1 MQSQSS
7 STPRTER
14 PFFRRANPFSE
25 RAPRRVP
32 GEGPQPCQCLL
43 IGEKPGER
51 ESRASVPRP
60 FIGPAGQYLDVCLA
74 AANIDRKS
82 IYLTNLVKEF
92 TGYSKPTRAEIDRD
106 HEELVTEILLCQPE
120 VIGLVG
126 GWAVEH
132 VLNVEHAEMERVHG
146 VPVHVDALFGGELP
160 RDGGWTVIPLLH
172 PAGATHSPDSLPLI
186 LDDVLQLGRLL
197 DHEIAVREDD
207 PYASREDYKDYL
219 YTGRPV
225 IITKPAGCDTE
236 GSAAHPWCMTAS
248 TRPGTGRLFKPGQK
262 VTFKSKVYLWNALH
276 DLGVL
281 RNMGIELA
289 DDQYVDLMIYAY
301 NLCVNPLG
309 LKANAYRACG
319 MLQDDYDDIVREAR
333 LEKSM
338 DYLLIAAD
346 REWPKADPQ
355 IIEEGGLQRVYKPK
369 SVNFRINKIIGD
381 WTKWQ
386 VGEREEEVDL
396 RKRWNDIDDIIKA
409 PVIEA
414 AGDMP
419 DATLD
424 DVPYAKAQ
432 FYAIRD
438 ADATLRMAPILEQ
451 KIKDMG
457 LEEIAAIDHAILPML
472 DNMQHNG
479 IKLAP
484 PQFWTNI
491 ELQCDTQMQRAK
503 FKIWE
508 MTGEDINP
516 GSGDQV
522 AELLY
527 EKLKLTPPKLTDSG
541 DRGSVNAVCL
551 EALLGD
557 NPVVQH
563 ILDYTEASKIRG
575 TYVFPL
581 RKLCTVGNGRVHST
595 IRSTRTTTGRLAMAD
610 PPLHQIPIMT
620 DLGKQLRGGFV
631 AEEGNILYDIDV
643 DQLEMRIMAHDS
655 RDEELCRLFHE
666 NRDIHAE
673 TACSIFSVPMSAL
686 SVGPT
691 GKVNDYRRTV
701 AKHCI
706 AENQLVLTNKGLI
719 PIQNITIQHKLW
731 DGVEWVSHDGVI
743 NQGVREVIEYDGLTA
758 TPDHEIFTETGTVRA
773 FGEVAS
779 ALGRLHTTGN
789 EREAIRTCYRSLLES
804 SAQERIHR
812 AEGEMHEMQA
822 CLVDHQIKSR
832 QTGFSRMQ
840 EMQHDEIET
849 PESSGEPLRC
859 HLSEVQHWPLSEL
872 QGLWG
877 SRDQMP
883 VQIES
888 GVRKMGGEE
897 SAAPEL
903 QRYHDR
909 PHRQQRQLRTRQ
921 SSSGD
926 DGAAKP
932 EYPQKPLVDVSR
944 PTYSCSSLRQSL
956 WSVLDISSYRP
967 WYDRRADNSER
978 NRANTKRQ
986 TFQDM
991 APDIR
996 VARFARVYDIVN
1008 AGPRRCFTVSGKLV
1022 ANCAFGVI
1030 NGITEHGLVNYMI
1043 LNRCK
1048 RLDGNPWTIDD
1059 CLLMKE
1065 EWFKKYKGVRR
1076 FHNECMD
1083 ETRQTGLS
1091 RETIG
1096 GRIIYLPQVWSPVKK
1111 VRETA
1116 ERMSYVMHTQGGGQ
1130 SLIKRCMAMV
1140 WKEVCKRSELY
1151 IKSLLQM
1158 HDELLF
1164 EIPDNEWIKREVDE
1178 QCTRIFCN
1186 AVKLRV
1192 PVRASG
1198 GCGANWLVAH

>member
-1 MQSQSS
+1 MQSQPS

-14 PFFRRANPFSE
+14 PFFRRADPFAN
-25 RAPRRVP
+25 RPLRPVPPDGPIPARVY
-32 GEGPQPCQCLL
+32 LL
-43 IGEKPGER
+43 GEKPGMEEAR
-51 ESRASVPRP
+51 RGHP
-60 FIGPAGQYLDVCLA
+60 FIGISGQYLSLCLN
-74 AANIDRKS
+74 AANVERAKCRCN
-82 IYLTNLVKEF
+82 NLVSTF
-92 TGYSKPTRAEIDRD
+92 TQYSKPTAEEIARD
-106 HEELVTEILLCQPE
+106 HDALVADILMTDPE
-120 VIGLVG
+120 VIVLIG
-126 GWAVEH
+126 GYAVEA
-132 VLNVEHAEMERVHG
+132 VLNKQHAEMEKVHG
-146 VPVHVDALFGGELP
+146 IPIRVPALFGDEVPREQGWIILP
-160 RDGGWTVIPLLH
+160 MLH
-172 PAGATHSPDSLPLI
+172 PAGAVHSPDGLPLI

-207 PYASREDYKDYL
+207 PYAGREDYKDYL

-301 NLCVNPLG
+301 NLCVCPLG

-319 MLQDDYDDIVREAR
+319 MLQDDYDDIVRDAR
-333 LEKSM
+333 LEKAM
-338 DYLLIAAD
+338 NYLLTAAD

-414 AGDMP
+414 VGDMP
-419 DATLD
+419 DATLY

-484 PQFWTNI
+484 PEFWTNI

-503 FKIWE
+503 YRIWE

-527 EKLKLTPPKLTDSG
+527 GKLKLTPPKLTDSG
-541 DRGSVNAVCL
+541 ERGSVNAVCL

-691 GKVNDYRRTV
+691 GKVNDYRRIV
-701 AKHCI
+701 AKH
-706 AENQLVLTNKGLI
+706 A
-719 PIQNITIQHKLW
+719 
-731 DGVEWVSHDGVI
+731 
-743 NQGVREVIEYDGLTA
+743 
-758 TPDHEIFTETGTVRA
+758 A
-773 FGEVAS
+773 FG
-779 ALGRLHTTGN
+779 
-789 EREAIRTCYRSLLES
+789 I
-804 SAQERIHR
+804 
-812 AEGEMHEMQA
+812 
-822 CLVDHQIKSR
+822 
-832 QTGFSRMQ
+832 
-840 EMQHDEIET
+840 
-849 PESSGEPLRC
+849 
-859 HLSEVQHWPLSEL
+859 
-872 QGLWG
+872 
-877 SRDQMP
+877 
-883 VQIES
+883 
-888 GVRKMGGEE
+888 
-897 SAAPEL
+897 
-903 QRYHDR
+903 
-909 PHRQQRQLRTRQ
+909 
-921 SSSGD
+921 
-926 DGAAKP
+926 
-932 EYPQKPLVDVSR
+932 
-944 PTYSCSSLRQSL
+944 
-956 WSVLDISSYRP
+956 
-967 WYDRRADNSER
+967 
-978 NRANTKRQ
+978 
-986 TFQDM
+986 
-991 APDIR
+991 
-996 VARFARVYDIVN
+996 
-1008 AGPRRCFTVSGKLV
+1008 
-1022 ANCAFGVI
+1022 I

-1043 LNRCK
+1043 LNRC
-1048 RLDGNPWTIDD
+1048 RRPDGESWTVDD
-1059 CLLMKE
+1059 CLMMRE
-1065 EWFKKYKGVRR
+1065 AWFEKYKGVRR
-1076 FHNECMD
+1076 FHNECME
-1083 ETRQTGLS
+1083 ETRQTGLA

-1096 GRIIYLPQVWSPVKK
+1096 GRIIYLPQIWSPVKK

-1116 ERMSYVMHTQGGGQ
+1116 ERMSYVMHTQSGGQ
-1130 SLIKRCMAMV
+1130 SLIKRSMAV
-1140 WKEVCKRSELY
+1140 IWKEVCKQFREV
-1151 IKSLLQM
+1151 KSLLQM

-1164 EIPDNEWIKREVDE
+1164 ELPDNETLKREIDAGCV
-1178 QCTRIFCN
+1178 RAFCET
-1186 AVKLRV
+1186 VKLRV

-1198 GCGANWLVAH
+1198 GFAGDWLHAH